1 MNPLASMN
9 EGSLSSNANMTSFM
23 GKEIELLKNNFSG
36 EDYRNIEVTA
46 TKSLKIVYSTIPLFF
61 FFFFFAIKLIIVSFK
76 KERKKKKKK
85 KWWHARLMRWNLER
99 NK

>member
-9 EGSLSSNANMTSFM
+9 EGSLFSNANTTSFM
-23 GKEIELLKNNFSG
+23 GKEIELLKYNFSG

-61 FFFFFAIKLIIVSFK
+61 FFFFC
-76 KERKKKKKK
+76 
-85 KWWHARLMRWNLER
+85 
-99 NK
+99 NKINHCFF

>member
-9 EGSLSSNANMTSFM
+9 EGSLFSNANTTSFM
-23 GKEIELLKNNFSG
+23 GKEIELLKYNFSG

-61 FFFFFAIKLIIVSFK
+61 FFFFCNKINHGFFLKR
-76 KERKKKKKK
+76 KEKEEEGRSGG
-85 KWWHARLMRWNLER
+85 MPI
-99 NK
+99 